1 MNEDARVYSMMAEH
15 DRAVP
20 MIEQID
26 QIMDALLDHDLIVPI
41 TTSMQISLRIIIVH
55 DLPAHKLWTG
65 SKVSLKFLSIPGK
78 EMWQKKGHKAL
89 PGPVL
94 SQSALFRP

>member
-1 MNEDARVYSMMAEH
+1 MSQDARVYSMMVEH

-41 TTSMQISLRIIIVH
+41 TTRE
-55 DLPAHKLWTG
+55 P
-65 SKVSLKFLSIPGK
+65 
-78 EMWQKKGHKAL
+78 KGTYPL
-89 PGPVL
+89 I
-94 SQSALFRP
+94 